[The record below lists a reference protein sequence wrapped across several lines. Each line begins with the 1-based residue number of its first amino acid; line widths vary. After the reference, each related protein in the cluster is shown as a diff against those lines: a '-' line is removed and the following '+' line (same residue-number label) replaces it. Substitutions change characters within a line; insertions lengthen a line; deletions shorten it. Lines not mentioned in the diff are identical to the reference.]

1 MSGGRKTES
10 FYGIKTR
17 EIVVQNADGTFPPV
31 GTVLTI
37 VDDKG
42 HTVWSPVAPAVPKIR
57 YFSFVNQNATDPVNA
72 ALTWPISVPW
82 PEAGQQVDDG
92 EPVPNWI
99 CSVVGISYN
108 YTSAAISLRQLSG
121 LCFFVANDGWYIN
134 RTMID
139 AFGFTSGFMGFHIMA
154 VPAAM
159 ADDRR

>member
-42 HTVWSPVAPAVPKIR
+42 HTTWTPAAPAVPKIR
-57 YFSFVNQNATDPVNA
+57 YFSFVNQNAPDPVDA
-72 ALTWPISVPW
+72 ALTWPAATW
-82 PEAGQQVDDG
+82 PETGQIDAGNT
-92 EPVPNWI
+92 VPEWI
-99 CSVVGISYN
+99 CSVVGISFN
-108 YTSAAISLRQLSG
+108 YTTASIALRQLSG
-121 LCFFVANDGWYIN
+121 LCYFTPGVGWFLKRIMIN
-134 RTMID
+134 
-139 AFGFTSGFMGFHIMA
+139 AFGPPTGFMGFHIMA
-154 VPAAM
+154 MPAAM